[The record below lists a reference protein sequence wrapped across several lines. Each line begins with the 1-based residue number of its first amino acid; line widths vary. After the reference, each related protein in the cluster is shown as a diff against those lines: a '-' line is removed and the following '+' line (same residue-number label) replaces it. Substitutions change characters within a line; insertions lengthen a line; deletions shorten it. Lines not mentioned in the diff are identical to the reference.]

1 MPVPNPDTPV
11 EIGKPVQLV
20 NVPELGVPRTG
31 VVNVGLVNV
40 LLVNVCVVSVPTKV
54 VVASGNVMVLSA
66 VGLTTVNVVSNSSAM
81 EPSNTMLESDKYNP
95 LTVGEDN
102 VGLLENTNVV
112 VPVSSVNAAAKLA
125 LDGVVKKVATLVPN
139 PVTLD
144 KGSPVQFVNKPE
156 LGVPS
161 AGVTSVGLV
170 ANTNEPEP
178 VSLVIAA
185 AKLALEGVAKNV
197 ATPVPRP
204 ETPVEIGRPVQLVNV
219 PELGVPRTGVVNVG
233 LVNVLLV
240 SVSLVARPTKV
251 SVVVGR
257 VNVPVFVMVEIT
269 GPVNVL
275 FVRVCVPVNVTR
287 VSVPEGTDSVLVPAV
302 VMVNACA
309 LVMVMDDPLTPTLV
323 ILCALLSKP
332 FFATKRFVVAM
343 ILYPL
348 GELLYVNC

>member
-1 MPVPNPDTPV
+1 VPPAPNATELASVP
-11 EIGKPVQLV
+11 V
-20 NVPELGVPRTG
+20 NVKVL
-31 VVNVGLVNV
+31 LAVNV
-40 LLVNVCVVSVPTKV
+40 LPLAIVNVAD
-54 VVASGNVMVLSA
+54 VAGAVM
-66 VGLTTVNVVSNSSAM
+66 
-81 EPSNTMLESDKYNP
+81 
-95 LTVGEDN
+95 
-102 VGLLENTNVV
+102 
-112 VPVSSVNAAAKLA
+112 
-125 LDGVVKKVATLVPN
+125 ATLLTLVADATPN
-139 PVTLD
+139 V
-144 KGSPVQFVNKPE
+144 
-156 LGVPS
+156 
-161 AGVTSVGLV
+161 GVTSVGLV
-170 ANTNEPEP
+170 ANTKEPEP
-178 VSLVIAA
+178 VSLVTAD

-251 SVVVGR
+251 SVDVGR

-275 FVRVCVPVNVTR
+275 LVRVCVPVNVTR

-309 LVMVMDDPLTPTLV
+309 LVMVMDDPSTPTLV